1 MKKIIGH
8 VCSLTIVGIAWLL
21 IIANAPAPQ
30 YPPSSYSIHVDK
42 NEGDIPIEID
52 RRIYV
57 DKPFTI
63 TLPAGRY
70 RLFVMKGLSKSSEK
84 APVETVLLKIEK
96 GDSRLEGDPVRVE
109 FTFKAESNYDR
120 SYRFDS
126 LQDIYFIEVED
137 VQGRK
142 GKISF
147 VSQEIRGA
155 LGD

>member
-1 MKKIIGH
+1 MKKIIGQAF
-8 VCSLTIVGIAWLL
+8 SLAIVGVAWLL

-30 YPPSSYSIHVDK
+30 YPPSSYSIHLDK
-42 NEGDIPIEID
+42 SEGDIPIEID

-70 RLFVMKGLSKSSEK
+70 RHFVMKGLSKNSEK
-84 APVETVLLKIEK
+84 ASLETVLLKVEE
-96 GDSRLEGDPVRVE
+96 GDPRLEGDPVQME
-109 FTFKAESNYDR
+109 FTFKAESNYEK

-142 GKISF
+142 GKVSF
-147 VSQEIRGA
+147 VSEEIRGA